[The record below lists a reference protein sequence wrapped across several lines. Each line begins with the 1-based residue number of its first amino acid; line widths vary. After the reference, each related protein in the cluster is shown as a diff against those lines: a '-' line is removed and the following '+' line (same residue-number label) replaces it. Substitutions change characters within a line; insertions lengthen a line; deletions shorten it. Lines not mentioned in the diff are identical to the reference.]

1 MSAIKYIIHYDINTD
16 EGRNFALSA
25 VNKANYIIETLAELG
40 YSVEIIS
47 ASLISSK
54 KCARGSKLKLSDK
67 VSLTKLPAVK
77 SKGIIGKIIAHI
89 WQKIALLIYLL
100 FNTHKGDTVIV
111 YHSLSLIDIIKYIK
125 KIKRINLILEAEEVY
140 TNALQY
146 NKKVEKKEIKYFN
159 IADKYLFSTEKLN
172 DKFNRKNKL
181 YAIVYGTYSC
191 EKDRNVSFGNDKVHV
206 LYAGTLDPRKGGA
219 SAAAS
224 AAEFL
229 SDNYHIHILGF
240 GSAEEVKDIKSLVSC
255 VNQKSKATVTYDGV
269 LFGEDFIK
277 FMQKCHIGLSTQNP
291 DADFNDTSFPSKI
304 LSYMANGL
312 RVVTIKIPVI
322 KESKINKAMYYY
334 EKQIPQEIAKAIE
347 TVNFGDGYD
356 GRKKI
361 KKLDLEFKEN
371 LRELLQ

>member
-111 YHSLSLIDIIKYIK
+111 YHSLSLINIIKCIK

-140 TNALQY
+140 TNASKY

-181 YAIVYGTYSC
+181 YAIDYGTYSC

-334 EKQIPQEIAKAIE
+334 EKQTPQEIAKAIE
-347 TVNFGDGYD
+347 TVDFCDGYD

-371 LRELLQ
+371 LRELLK